1 MAFALTLG
9 GVTFLLAV
17 IWGSPLVELMRRL
30 KLGKQIRIDGPQT
43 HMVKMGTPAMGGILI
58 VGWVLLVSIVVNIV
72 QIVRAFGL
80 TEFLATLD
88 LTSLANIT
96 QIAEAS
102 QIAESVVIPLGVM
115 LAYAILGGVD
125 DYQGLRRRPGEGM
138 KARVKIWYQ
147 LGIAFAAAALLFW
160 GVNDGRGPVAVPT
173 VPVLLDIGIL
183 YVPVAT
189 VIIAGAANAVN
200 ITDGLDGL
208 AGIIAATAF
217 AAYGVI
223 AFMQDQ
229 QFLVIFSFIVV
240 GACFAFL
247 WFNAKPAQM
256 FMGDVG
262 SQALGGALGVVA
274 LMTNQWLIL
283 PVIAVIPIAT
293 MLSTTLQVAYFKL
306 TGGRRLFKMAPL
318 HHHFELI
325 GWSETQI
332 VQRWWLI
339 GILSAMVGIALA
351 LV

>member
-1 MAFALTLG
+1 MAFALTVS
-9 GVTFLLAV
+9 GVTFLMAV

-30 KLGKQIRIDGPQT
+30 KLGAQIRIDGPQT
-43 HMVKMGTPAMGGILI
+43 HMTKMGTPAMGGLLI
-58 VGWVLLVSIVVNIV
+58 VGWVVLVSVVVNIV
-72 QIVRAFGL
+72 QLVQAL
-80 TEFLATLD
+80 E
-88 LTSLANIT
+88 
-96 QIAEAS
+96 
-102 QIAESVVIPLGVM
+102 IAESVVIPLGV
-115 LAYAILGGVD
+115 LVAYAVLGGID
-125 DYQGLRRRPGEGM
+125 DYLGFRPRPHGEKGM
-138 KARVKIWYQ
+138 RARVKIWFQ
-147 LGIAFAAAALLFW
+147 LGIALAAALLIYFV
-160 GVNDGRGPVAVPT
+160 VNRGNGYMAVPT
-173 VPVLLDIGIL
+173 VPALFDIGIVYIPL
-183 YVPVAT
+183 AV
-189 VIIAGAANAVN
+189 VIIAGTANAVN

-223 AFMQDQ
+223 AFLQLEGSN
-229 QFLVIFSFIVV
+229 FITTFCFIVV

-283 PVIAVIPIAT
+283 PVIAIVPIST
-293 MLSTTLQVAYFKL
+293 MLSSTLQVLYFKW
-306 TGGRRLFKMAPL
+306 TGGKRLFKMAPL
-318 HHHFELI
+318 HHHFELL

-339 GILSAMVGIALA
+339 AILAAMVGIALG